1 LIIIDEYDLAN
12 KMKTKKILVILVF
25 IVIMSSIINAFSGK
39 GEYLEVVNNRNK
51 EVLIEWTYWEEKDDF
66 WRYETIFNI
75 ALLIDDALL
84 GKINTLIKPKQKWSF
99 LSYFPTSGPLY
110 RDSEG
115 KSMVERLAE
124 IPFMDKLKAIYKEL
138 RFLSADGELLASLE
152 TLDETSFTTEI
163 IAGGT
168 VYILTF
174 D

>member
-1 LIIIDEYDLAN
+1 
-12 KMKTKKILVILVF
+12 
-25 IVIMSSIINAFSGK
+25 MSSIINAFSGK

-51 EVLIEWTYWEEKDDF
+51 EVLIEWTYWEEKTSSI
-66 WRYETIFNI
+66 RYKNI
-75 ALLIDDALL
+75 SGVEIKIYDALHYYQ
-84 GKINTLIKPKQKWSF
+84 KAFIAPSNKWSF
-99 LSYFPTSGPLY
+99 LDYFPTSGPLY

>member
-1 LIIIDEYDLAN
+1 MIIIDEYDLAN

-25 IVIMSSIINAFSGK
+25 IVIMSSTINAFSGK
-39 GEYLEVVNNRNK
+39 GEYLRVQNNRND
-51 EVLIEWTYWEEKDDF
+51 EVIIEWTYWEEKKDF
-66 WRYETIFNI
+66 WRYETLFDID
-75 ALLIDDALL
+75 LRIDDALYGRVNAVIEPL
-84 GKINTLIKPKQKWSF
+84 KKWNF

-115 KSMVERLAE
+115 KSMVQRLAE
-124 IPFMDKLKAIYKEL
+124 IPFVDKLKAIYKEL
-138 RFLSADGELLASLE
+138 RFLSADGEILTSLE